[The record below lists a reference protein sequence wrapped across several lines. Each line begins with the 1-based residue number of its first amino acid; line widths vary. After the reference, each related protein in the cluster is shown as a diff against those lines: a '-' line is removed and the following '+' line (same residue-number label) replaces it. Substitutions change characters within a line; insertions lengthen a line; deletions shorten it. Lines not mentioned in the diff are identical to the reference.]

1 MLEVYHAAAVSTET
15 FNLKIVDGTFPFSL
29 SLSPFAPSSDPL
41 LHLAQNNENWSIN
54 TLTRLGEIP
63 GVGER
68 FAKVGGFLSTHI
80 TCKKLLWNCVINL

>member
-15 FNLKIVDGTFPFSL
+15 FNLKIVNGTFPFSL
-29 SLSPFAPSSDPL
+29 SLSPFAPSSNHL

-54 TLTRLGEIP
+54 TLTRLGE
-63 GVGER
+63 VGER